1 MQDVRPL
8 EPAPSRS
15 PAIRPRNAWLSV
27 SRGAALL
34 LLAGLAGCGE
44 TGAAADA
51 AVETR
56 AFVSSAEGLKAE
68 LAEDYTPFSF
78 NYPASWKIVE
88 NGSEPDDN
96 FYVRMVRSKGD
107 KVAESFL
114 VGSMVN
120 RPDAVQDPTVLRPM
134 VDEIGAQLADFR
146 LVKTG
151 PQTLGG
157 NPGLQFTFT
166 ATTEGSEV
174 WGRGILLPGQDGRG
188 LWLVMVA
195 NSLADSVEG
204 PAHVGERGQL
214 PVILKSFKMGPQ

>member
-1 MQDVRPL
+1 MQDVRSLVRPPSFT
-8 EPAPSRS
+8 PAVRRGKRS
-15 PAIRPRNAWLSV
+15 ARLFGTC
-27 SRGAALL
+27 GAALL
-34 LLAGLAGCGE
+34 LLAGLAGCEE
-44 TGAAADA
+44 TSEAP
-51 AVETR
+51 VQTR

-78 NYPASWKIVE
+78 DYPASWKIVE

-96 FYVRMVRSKGD
+96 FYVRMVRSEGD

-134 VDEIGAQLADFR
+134 VDEIGAQLANFR

-151 PQTLGG
+151 AHTLGG

-166 ATTEGSEV
+166 TTAEGSEV

-188 LWLVMVA
+188 LWLVMLA
-195 NSLADSVEG
+195 NSLADSVDG

-214 PVILKSFKMGPQ
+214 PVILRSFKMGAR